1 MPVHAR
7 RLIRKMRGGAQAHL
21 VECDDGNHY
30 VVKFTNNPQHRRI
43 LVNEWMSAWF
53 LDYLRIS
60 APPAEAVEVD
70 AAFLDAH
77 EEACFRL
84 GAQRREIEP
93 GWHFGSR
100 YPGHPER
107 LAVYDFL
114 PDQLLDKVANLRDM
128 VGVLVFD
135 KWMGNADARQAIFFR
150 ARLKEWLPVEGEHPL
165 KVGFVAQ
172 MIDHGYV
179 FNGPEWSFADGRA
192 QGFYFRRQVYRGV
205 RRMEDFE
212 PWLGRIVNFPE
223 EVADRAWKQMPPGWM
238 KGEEE
243 EFEKLLRRLMRRR
256 ERVPELLRE
265 AAEARPGPFPDW
277 GRS

>member
-77 EEACFRL
+77 EDACFRM
-84 GAQRREIEP
+84 GAQRQQIEP

-114 PDQLLDKVANLRDM
+114 PDQLLEKVANLRDM

-150 ARLKEWLPVEGEHPL
+150 ARLKEWLPADGEHPL

-179 FNGPEWSFADGRA
+179 FNGPEWTFSDGRA

-205 RRMEDFE
+205 RRMGDFQ
-212 PWLGRIVNFPE
+212 PWLDRIISFPE
-223 EVADRAWKQMPPGWM
+223 EVADRAWKQMPPAWM

-243 EFEKLLRRLMRRR
+243 EFEKLLRNLMRRR

-277 GRS
+277 GRG